1 MIIIEDTR
9 QQTGKHDLKHE
20 MFGEQGVELY
30 RCKIP
35 FGDYCLPPKVSID
48 TKKDMQEIAGNICGK
63 EHQRFKKECVEARKC
78 GCKLYVLVENVNGI
92 KFIDDVHLWVNPRSI
107 YSPDCVQGDRLERA
121 MKTMSARYGVT
132 FLFCSPEESADIIL
146 KILKEESGGENG
158 GKENRND

>member
-1 MIIIEDTR
+1 M
-9 QQTGKHDLKHE
+9 
-20 MFGEQGVELY
+20 
-30 RCKIP
+30 
-35 FGDYCLPPKVSID
+35 
-48 TKKDMQEIAGNICGK
+48 
-63 EHQRFKKECVEARKC
+63 EARKC

-92 KFIDDVHLWVNPRSI
+92 KSIDDVHMWINPRSI

-158 GKENRND
+158 DKENRND